1 MKKLNPVYWLGVL
14 YAHINYTIN
23 FRRFREECQKA
34 ETLSDENNGKRFRVF
49 KERNSKY
56 LSLSGDD
63 ITFLK
68 NKGVIKTKTDLS
80 NLSKSCLYDTFTH
93 TNMHPVYR
101 GKNLKLRIGGK

>member
-1 MKKLNPVYWLGVL
+1 MKKLNPVYLCGVL
-14 YAHINYTIN
+14 YAHINYKMN
-23 FRRFREECQKA
+23 FHRFRKECQRA
-34 ETLSDENNGKRFRVF
+34 ETLRNENNGKRFRVF
-49 KERNSKY
+49 KDRKGKY

-80 NLSKSCLYDTFTH
+80 NLSKSCLYDTLTH

-101 GKNLKLRIGGK
+101 GKYLKLRIGGK